1 MFPDHAAASAGT
13 LARAAATSLALALA
27 LAFMSSPAQAHGKA
41 HAHGRATLDVSV
53 EPRAL
58 SIQLS
63 TPLDNLLGF
72 ERAPRTDA
80 ERSRAD
86 EAVATLRAAGNLFTI
101 DPAAGC
107 RLVSVDL
114 DSAALKLG
122 APDPEDAASGHADLD
137 ARVAFRCTDATKATF
152 VDVGLFSFK
161 RLQRLDVQ
169 VAAPSGQFKRTLKP
183 SAARLSLVR

>member
-13 LARAAATSLALALA
+13 LARAAATSLAFA
-27 LAFMSSPAQAHGKA
+27 LAFMSSPALAHGKA
-41 HAHGRATLDVSV
+41 HAHGRATLDVAV
-53 EPRAL
+53 GPRAL

-80 ERSRAD
+80 ERRRAD
-86 EAVATLRAAGNLFTI
+86 DAVATLRAADKLFI
-101 DPAAGC
+101 IGPAGGW
-107 RLVSVDL
+107 RLVAGGL
-114 DSAALKLG
+114 DSAGPQLG
-122 APDPEDAASGHADLD
+122 APDPGDAASGHADLD
-137 ARVAFRCTDATKATF
+137 ARVDFSCTDATKATF
-152 VDVGLFSFK
+152 VDVGLFSFQ

-169 VAAPSGQFKRTLKP
+169 VAAPAGQFKRTLKP

>member
-13 LARAAATSLALALA
+13 LARAAATSLVF
-27 LAFMSSPAQAHGKA
+27 AFFFSSSPAHAHGQA
-41 HAHGRATLDVSV
+41 HAHGRATLDVAV
-53 EPRAL
+53 EAQAL

-80 ERSRAD
+80 ERRQA
-86 EAVATLRAAGNLFTI
+86 EAAVATLRAADRLFTI

-107 RLVSVDL
+107 RLVSVEL

-122 APDPEDAASGHADLD
+122 SPDPEDAASGHADLD
-137 ARVAFRCTDATKATF
+137 ARVTFSCTDATKATF

-169 VAAPSGQFKRTLKP
+169 VAAPGGQFKRTLKP
-183 SAARLSLVR
+183 SAARLSLGR